1 MAVGAA
7 ATLYHATSGSARRL
21 ARKIDY
27 WTIAYSS
34 SALVKSVYADRCAC
48 GASCWVQRG
57 GCRRAECWRDCW
69 VGGRRLKHDFPWQR
83 DPPAPPRPMPT
94 HPLPAAPTCCSPG
107 MRRAASLSLLAV
119 PFRPF
124 AVSCA
129 NALLMQAEFVRQ
141 AVKHKVGRRWWQCG
155 WQWWMVV
162 GNWPLS

>member
-1 MAVGAA
+1 
-7 ATLYHATSGSARRL
+7 
-21 ARKIDY
+21 
-27 WTIAYSS
+27 
-34 SALVKSVYADRCAC
+34 
-48 GASCWVQRG
+48 
-57 GCRRAECWRDCW
+57 
-69 VGGRRLKHDFPWQR
+69 
-83 DPPAPPRPMPT
+83 MPT